1 MDPEDGIIYDFANN
15 KKLGFGP
22 YRLFTYLSV
31 YCVDKLY
38 LYRLLSKTWYIE
50 HDILAEFLEY
60 MEYKENEKDE
70 CDYNNISSIDDDN
83 DSDDENDENE
93 N

>member
-1 MDPEDGIIYDFANN
+1 MDPEDGILYDFAN
-15 KKLGFGP
+15 KKMKFGR

-31 YCVDKLY
+31 YVIDKLY
-38 LYRLLSKTWYIE
+38 LYRLVNKTWYNE
-50 HDILAEFLEY
+50 NELLSEFLEF

-70 CDYNNISSIDDDN
+70 CEYNNISSIDDDDN